1 MKKKIL
7 TLILLIFMVGGCS
20 VEVNLDISDN
30 KIKESN
36 DITVLENAIYTKEI
50 LRTSFRDYIPI
61 YASDLI
67 VDTVPDQPFSDVLYY
82 NKNTT
87 DLGNGYRFNYSYDF
101 DIDKYGD
108 ARTIK
113 DGFRDYS
120 YSYRNDII
128 SLSTDNEGLI
138 YFNDFPLLEEVTV
151 NIKTDYLVEENNAD
165 SVNGNTY
172 TWVFNKDSKK
182 SIDIVIDTS
191 KSGDRVLGIV
201 NVSTVITIG
210 VVIGIVLII
219 LVLLLIRNRKNNKI

>member
-7 TLILLIFMVGGCS
+7 TLILLIFMISGCS
-20 VEVNLDISDN
+20 VEVNIDISDN

-36 DITVLENAIYTKEI
+36 DITIYQNAIYTKEI

-61 YASDLI
+61 YASNLI

-113 DGFRDYS
+113 DSFRDYS

-128 SLSTDNEGLI
+128 SLSTDSEGLI
-138 YFNDFPLLEEVTV
+138 YFNDYPLLEEVTV
-151 NIKTDYLVEENNAD
+151 NIETDYFVEENNAD

-201 NVSTVITIG
+201 NVSTLVTIG
-210 VVIGIVLII
+210 VVIGIILII

>member
-7 TLILLIFMVGGCS
+7 ILILLIFMISGCS
-20 VEVNLDISDN
+20 VEVNVDISDN

-36 DITVLENAIYTKEI
+36 DITIYQNAIYTKDI
-50 LRTSFRDYIPI
+50 LRTSFRNYIPI

-138 YFNDFPLLEEVTV
+138 YFDEYPLLEEVTI

-165 SVNGNTY
+165 KVNGNTY
-172 TWVFNKDSKK
+172 TWVFNKESKK
-182 SIDIVIDTS
+182 SIKIVVDTS
-191 KSGDRVLGIV
+191 KSGARVLGIV
-201 NVSTVITIG
+201 DTSTVITLG
-210 VVIGIVLII
+210 VVILIILII

>member
-7 TLILLIFMVGGCS
+7 ILILLIFMISGCS
-20 VEVNLDISDN
+20 VEVNVSISDM
-30 KIKESN
+30 KIKESS
-36 DITVLENAIYTKEI
+36 DITVLENALYTKEI

-61 YASDLI
+61 YAEDLI
-67 VDTVPDQPFSDVLYY
+67 VDTIPDQPFSGTLYY

-87 DLGNGYRFNYSYDF
+87 DLENGYRFNYSYDF

-113 DGFRDYS
+113 EGFRDYS
-120 YSYRNDII
+120 YTYRNDII
-128 SLSTDNEGLI
+128 SLSTDDEGLI
-138 YFNDFPLLEEVTV
+138 YFDEYPLLEEVTI

-165 SVNGNTY
+165 KVNDNTY

-210 VVIGIVLII
+210 VVIGIVLVI
-219 LVLLLIRNRKNNKI
+219 LVILLIRNKKNNKI

>member
-7 TLILLIFMVGGCS
+7 TLILLIFMVSGCS

>member
-7 TLILLIFMVGGCS
+7 TLILLIFMVSGCS

-128 SLSTDNEGLI
+128 SLSTDNEGFI
-138 YFNDFPLLEEVTV
+138 YFNDYPLLEEVTV

-210 VVIGIVLII
+210 VVIGIVLVI
-219 LVLLLIRNRKNNKI
+219 LVLLLIKNKKNNKI